1 MGRIR
6 YCLTAL
12 AVFFCAVTGSVAQ
25 DSNYVRKNLAV
36 LTSHDMYGRGGA
48 HDGELKAATYIREQL
63 VAVGAM
69 PLGENGFQKWTTKA
83 HKMEGKVLMS
93 VKGKEL
99 SPFWDYRIAPY
110 SHSLDRNDIPV
121 IRVDASL
128 LVDTPAMERFIYSN
142 SARLKTSMVYIDGVK
157 WKNQKEIPASRI
169 QSCLRAMTYNN
180 PFQSAG
186 IIAECQCISAIP
198 IKSNGLIYVLREA

>member
-12 AVFFCAVTGSVAQ
+12 AVFFCAVSVGMAQ
-25 DSNYVRKNLAV
+25 DSNFVRKNLAA

-48 HDGELKAATYIREQL
+48 HDGETKAATYIREQML
-63 VAVGAM
+63 AVGAM

-83 HKMEGKVLMS
+83 HKMEGKVSMS

-110 SHSLDRNDIPV
+110 SHSLNRDDIPV
-121 IRVDASL
+121 VRVDASL
-128 LVDTPAMERFIYSN
+128 LVDTPALDYTE
-142 SARLKTSMVYIDGVK
+142 
-157 WKNQKEIPASRI
+157 
-169 QSCLRAMTYNN
+169 
-180 PFQSAG
+180 
-186 IIAECQCISAIP
+186 
-198 IKSNGLIYVLREA
+198 